1 MSTQTITPSHPAH
14 HTIEDRLADERLSR
28 VGRIVFALPFAV
40 FGTLH
45 LSMGAAMAAT
55 VPGWV
60 PGPQIAWVYL
70 TGVAMIAS
78 ALAIAADRFARVA
91 GLGIAALM
99 GLFVLT
105 VHIPGL
111 RDPALAQIAMISL
124 LKDTALLGAALMV
137 AGRPRTAA

>member
-1 MSTQTITPSHPAH
+1 MSTQTLIPSQRVHRSLADH
-14 HTIEDRLADERLSR
+14 LGGERLAR
-28 VGRIVFALPFAV
+28 VGRILFALPFAV

-45 LSMGAAMAAT
+45 LSMGASMAAT

-70 TGVAMIAS
+70 TGIVMIVS
-78 ALAIAADRFARVA
+78 ALAIAADRFARLA
-91 GLGIAALM
+91 GLGIATLM

-111 RDPALAQIAMISL
+111 SDPGTAQMAMASL
-124 LKDTALLGAALMV
+124 LKDLALLGAGLMV
-137 AGRPRTAA
+137 AGHPRVTA